1 MCGHGTCQLCGDR
14 MSECPICRKA
24 IERRILLY
32 QNARPSQPPCFS
44 ATVCAAALISTFLYP
59 QGSPCLTLSYKRH
72 QCYTI
77 HLYFISQAQY
87 LSGYLQFS
95 VCLDCSPQGG
105 RNLLNYSILPFYS
118 CRCPLFSAVSSSASP
133 TRHELTLSGSANVSY
148 LNMSLYYAYIS

>member
-1 MCGHGTCQLCGDR
+1 MTHLTYLPSTQTMCPVCLDRLKNMIFMCGHGTCQLCGDR

-32 QNARPSQPPCFS
+32 QSARPSQPPCFS

-95 VCLDCSPQGG
+95 VCLDYVHRKEEETCLTTPSCHFIHAGAHFF
-105 RNLLNYSILPFYS
+105 LP
-118 CRCPLFSAVSSSASP
+118 
-133 TRHELTLSGSANVSY
+133 
-148 LNMSLYYAYIS
+148 